1 MIELRDDVFVV
12 LSSDPQLLQRSDI
25 CPKRN
30 DKESCARAV
39 LKVDMNGVGN
49 QASIRSV
56 TTLDISFMLR
66 ITSESTTAPVI
77 WVPVHG
83 FFRGSPLIRIAN
95 LPPTFGPGAVID
107 SVEGPNTRT
116 NLGPSARI
124 IVCRYTKVAIW
135 FLSVVGHICRLNDVT
150 NPPRNLK
157 ISQIATPG
165 SRNRNC

>member
-1 MIELRDDVFVV
+1 MIELRDDVVVV
-12 LSSDPQLLQRSDI
+12 LSSDPQCGKRSDI

-49 QASIRSV
+49 QTSIQSV

-66 ITSESTTAPVI
+66 ITSESTTVPVVWI
-77 WVPVHG
+77 PVHG

-107 SVEGPNTRT
+107 SVEGQNTRP
-116 NLGPSARI
+116 NLGASARNI
-124 IVCRYTKVAIW
+124 LCIYPKV
-135 FLSVVGHICRLNDVT
+135 
-150 NPPRNLK
+150 
-157 ISQIATPG
+157 QI
-165 SRNRNC
+165 

>member
-49 QASIRSV
+49 QTSIQSV

-66 ITSESTTAPVI
+66 ITSESTTAPVVWI
-77 WVPVHG
+77 PVRG
-83 FFRGSPLIRIAN
+83 FFRGSPLIRNAN
-95 LPPTFGPGAVID
+95 LPPTFGPGAVKD
-107 SVEGPNTRT
+107 SVEGQNTSPN
-116 NLGPSARI
+116 
-124 IVCRYTKVAIW
+124 
-135 FLSVVGHICRLNDVT
+135 
-150 NPPRNLK
+150 
-157 ISQIATPG
+157 PG
-165 SRNRNC
+165 SSASNILCIYPKVKI